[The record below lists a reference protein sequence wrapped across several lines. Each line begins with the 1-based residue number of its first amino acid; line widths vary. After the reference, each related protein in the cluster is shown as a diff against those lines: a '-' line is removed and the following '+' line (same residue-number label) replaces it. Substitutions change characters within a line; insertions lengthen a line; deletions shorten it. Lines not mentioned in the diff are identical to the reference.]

1 LPREPGPRS
10 VLRLLGTARAS
21 AARVATYNQRSAKAL
36 DSVPTTELVREVL
49 DETKELV
56 RIETRL
62 ARQELVSDLEQLKY
76 AAVFGGVAVGLALLT
91 LVALLL
97 AFVLAIGGSAS
108 AALLSAIVLLLA
120 ASLCAA
126 LAYQRLPKPPLARTR
141 ERLVSDVT
149 QLKEHIQ

>member
-1 LPREPGPRS
+1 M
-10 VLRLLGTARAS
+10 
-21 AARVATYNQRSAKAL
+21 ATYHQRSAKAL

-62 ARQELVSDLEQLKY
+62 ARQELLSDLQQLKHV
-76 AAVFGGVAVGLALLT
+76 AVFGGIAVGLGLLT

-97 AFVLAIGGSAS
+97 AFVLALGGSAS
-108 AALLSAIVLLLA
+108 AALLVAIVLLLG

-141 ERLVSDVT
+141 ERIVSDVT